1 MTDQGPTAGPLRLGT
16 RGSLLARTQSQ
27 LVADSITAATGRAV
41 ELVIVRTEGDDV
53 SIPLDAPS
61 RPGAFAAALRD
72 ALLDDRVDLAVHSF
86 KDLPSAPLPGLS
98 VAAIPSRADPRDA
111 LCSRDGL
118 SLDALPR
125 GARVG
130 TSSPR
135 RVAGLLRARSDL
147 QIVPIRGNVDTRL
160 RKVRNGDVD
169 AVVLAAAGLQRL
181 GREAAVT
188 EFIDAGIVLPAPA
201 QGALA
206 VECRTGELG
215 SQMAA
220 IDDPAT
226 RLEVTAERSVL
237 SGIGATC
244 TTAVGALATWI
255 GKDELKLTVEVSN
268 HRGIVYSRI
277 SRAGR
282 VTIAG
287 EATQLGAAVCDQLA
301 ADMS

>member
-98 VAAIPSRADPRDA
+98 VAAIPPRADPRDA

-160 RKVRNGDVD
+160 RKVRDGDVD

-206 VECRTGELG
+206 V
-215 SQMAA
+215 
-220 IDDPAT
+220 
-226 RLEVTAERSVL
+226 
-237 SGIGATC
+237 
-244 TTAVGALATWI
+244 
-255 GKDELKLTVEVSN
+255 
-268 HRGIVYSRI
+268 
-277 SRAGR
+277 
-282 VTIAG
+282 
-287 EATQLGAAVCDQLA
+287 
-301 ADMS
+301 

>member
-72 ALLDDRVDLAVHSF
+72 ALLDDRVDLAVHSV

-98 VAAIPSRADPRDA
+98 VAAIPPRADPRDA

-147 QIVPIRGNVDTRL
+147 QIVPIRKESASLEPTRL
-160 RKVRNGDVD
+160 PTFMPTPKMTSTTETMPADSI
-169 AVVLAAAGLQRL
+169 
-181 GREAAVT
+181 VT
-188 EFIDAGIVLPAPA
+188 
-201 QGALA
+201 
-206 VECRTGELG
+206 
-215 SQMAA
+215 
-220 IDDPAT
+220 
-226 RLEVTAERSVL
+226 SV
-237 SGIGATC
+237 
-244 TTAVGALATWI
+244 
-255 GKDELKLTVEVSN
+255 TVE
-268 HRGIVYSRI
+268 
-277 SRAGR
+277 A
-282 VTIAG
+282 
-287 EATQLGAAVCDQLA
+287 
-301 ADMS
+301 M